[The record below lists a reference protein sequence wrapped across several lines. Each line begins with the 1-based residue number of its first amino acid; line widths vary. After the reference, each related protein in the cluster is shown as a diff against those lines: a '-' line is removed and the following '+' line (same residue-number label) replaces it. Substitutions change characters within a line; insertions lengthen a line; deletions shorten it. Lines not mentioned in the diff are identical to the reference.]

1 MSTPN
6 TELRP
11 DERADNNQSLGTQLR
26 ATREARGV
34 SLREISDQTRISMR
48 HLEAI
53 EMDNY
58 KELPGGI
65 FNRSFIKSYARY
77 VRFEE
82 GRALELYSRTAR
94 ELGED
99 TEAVPSVRE
108 RVYMNGDSN
117 RSPLVTGLMVI
128 VLLAVLAGG
137 VYFGLRWWQARQAA
151 PTGGAQQSS
160 ALNQTNIANTQT
172 NVTNT
177 AATAQGLSVRISVKG
192 SEPVWVS
199 SRVDDGRAV
208 AAPIQPNAPRDLNAQ
223 QSISLRYD
231 RTQARNLEI
240 FINNR
245 PSRVPAGGAEVSI
258 TRDNVQQFLQ

>member
-1 MSTPN
+1 
-6 TELRP
+6 
-11 DERADNNQSLGTQLR
+11 
-26 ATREARGV
+26 
-34 SLREISDQTRISMR
+34 MR

-53 EMDNY
+53 ETDNY

-137 VYFGLRWWQARQAA
+137 IYAGLRWWQARQAA
-151 PTGGAQQSS
+151 PPSGAPQQTST
-160 ALNQTNIANTQT
+160 LNQTNTANTQT
-172 NVTNT
+172 NNVTNT
-177 AATAQGLSVRISVKG
+177 ATTAQGLSVRVSVKG

-199 SRVDDGRAV
+199 SRVDDERAV
-208 AAPIQPNAPRDLNAQ
+208 GAPIQPNAPRDLNAQ
-223 QSISLRYD
+223 QSVLLRYD
-231 RTQARNLEI
+231 RAQARNLEI
-240 FINNR
+240 LINNR
-245 PSRVPAGGAEVSI
+245 LARVPADKTEVSI